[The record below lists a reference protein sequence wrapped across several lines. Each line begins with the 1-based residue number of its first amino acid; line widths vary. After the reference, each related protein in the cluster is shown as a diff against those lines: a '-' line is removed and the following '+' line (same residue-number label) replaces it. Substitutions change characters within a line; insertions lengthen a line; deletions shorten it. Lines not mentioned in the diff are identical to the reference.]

1 MPLQPWGFPRSLGTH
16 DDVPDDAA
24 CHAAVETV
32 DSLVLAVVVVVVV
45 VAAAVR
51 LLVC

>member
-16 DDVPDDAA
+16 DDMHDDAA
-24 CHAAVETV
+24 CPAAVETV
-32 DSLVLAVVVVVVV
+32 DSLVLAVVVVVA
-45 VAAAVR
+45 AAAVR